1 MSYIHEA
8 LNKAQKERDA
18 HHGNYTGVLS
28 ARSVRKGFFKRR
40 PILWLSSLLI
50 FVFLAFASYSWLGS
64 RVKQSPATSERKYK
78 MPGTTSRSVAAVE
91 SGKGTVA
98 PTRPSATAKSG
109 PKRAATS
116 QPKRLLD
123 AKNSY
128 ERGKIY
134 HKKGRLQDAKRLY
147 RETLRI
153 DPGHVDA
160 LNNLAVIYLH
170 EKNFPA
176 AQRSFEKAIR
186 LRPENVDPHYN
197 LACLYSLKGEITKSL
212 AHLRRALELD
222 KSAIQ
227 WALKDSD
234 LDNLRGN
241 PGFESIVSKE

>member
-8 LNKAQKERDA
+8 LNKAQKERDVRD
-18 HHGNYTGVLS
+18 GDYSGVLS
-28 ARSVRKGFFKRR
+28 ARRVRKGFFQRR
-40 PILWLSSLLI
+40 PILWMSLLLI
-50 FVFLAFASYSWLGS
+50 LVFLAFASYSWLGF
-64 RVKQSPATSERKYK
+64 RVKQSPVTSERTYK

-91 SGKGTVA
+91 SGKSTAA
-98 PTRPSATAKSG
+98 PTRPSAAAKSG
-109 PKRAATS
+109 PNRAATS

-234 LDNLRGN
+234 LDNVRGN